1 MHGSC
6 QLRILAMI
14 ILTFSGSCI
23 RHLNAICCIATKALH
38 FRCRGRELTLV
49 WQISGTLLPAVCSPG
64 RPLNRCLTTAHE
76 RHDRMAIPSSYK
88 AAGLIAGGFAAW
100 FIFGTLF
107 RDNVVAEAAPEKKL
121 FSVVTT
127 DIKPARHGA
136 ELVMRGRT
144 QATRK
149 VTVRAE
155 TPGQVI
161 ATPAEEGSFIEKGS
175 VLCELSIDSRSAN
188 VDQANAA
195 VAKARID
202 YNAAQKLSAEG
213 FQSAAAVATA
223 KAALDAAE
231 AGLKQA
237 RLDIGK
243 TRIRAPFSGTLDA
256 THAEAGDLLSIGAPC
271 ATLAE
276 LDPLK
281 IVGAVSEKE
290 IGRVQRGDH
299 AQITLATGEAFTAEV
314 TIIGAASA
322 NATRTF
328 RVELTTKNPG
338 HVKDGIT
345 ANATILVGDTGGYLV
360 PRNALVISDDG
371 VTGIRI
377 AEPSKSA
384 DHADQ
389 VTVRFVSV
397 TLLTDTAA
405 GVWIELL
412 DESLNN
418 RSLQL
423 ITRGQNYVMP
433 GQMVIAVPR
442 TAQES

>member
-1 MHGSC
+1 
-6 QLRILAMI
+6 
-14 ILTFSGSCI
+14 
-23 RHLNAICCIATKALH
+23 
-38 FRCRGRELTLV
+38 
-49 WQISGTLLPAVCSPG
+49 
-64 RPLNRCLTTAHE
+64 
-76 RHDRMAIPSSYK
+76 
-88 AAGLIAGGFAAW
+88 
-100 FIFGTLF
+100 
-107 RDNVVAEAAPEKKL
+107 
-121 FSVVTT
+121 
-127 DIKPARHGA
+127 
-136 ELVMRGRT
+136 
-144 QATRK
+144 
-149 VTVRAE
+149 
-155 TPGQVI
+155 
-161 ATPAEEGSFIEKGS
+161 
-175 VLCELSIDSRSAN
+175 
-188 VDQANAA
+188 
-195 VAKARID
+195 
-202 YNAAQKLSAEG
+202 
-213 FQSAAAVATA
+213 
-223 KAALDAAE
+223 
-231 AGLKQA
+231 
-237 RLDIGK
+237 
-243 TRIRAPFSGTLDA
+243 
-256 THAEAGDLLSIGAPC
+256 
-271 ATLAE
+271 
-276 LDPLK
+276 
-281 IVGAVSEKE
+281 
-290 IGRVQRGDH
+290 
-299 AQITLATGEAFTAEV
+299 QITLATGEAFTAEV